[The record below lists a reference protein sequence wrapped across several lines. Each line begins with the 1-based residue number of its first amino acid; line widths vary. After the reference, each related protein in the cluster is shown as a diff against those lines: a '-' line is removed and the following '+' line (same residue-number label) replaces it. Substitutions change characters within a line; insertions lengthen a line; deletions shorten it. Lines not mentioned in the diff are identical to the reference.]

1 MVDDSKLKIEL
12 SIYLGECK
20 ECGGSQICEH
30 NKRKLYCKIC
40 DGKYLCQN
48 EWCETCKNT
57 KYEGYCMHCF
67 INNPENIDKPAM
79 RNYKRKRCCWPNHPN
94 IYQFYLGCW

>member
-48 EWCETCKNT
+48 E
-57 KYEGYCMHCF
+57 
-67 INNPENIDKPAM
+67 
-79 RNYKRKRCCWPNHPN
+79 
-94 IYQFYLGCW
+94 